1 MSLRRDHALPG
12 SRNGSIRKLI
22 YTEAINLTFRR
33 SVAGGCQ
40 PGAGAARSFMS
51 FFGVTVLCVALLSGC
66 GKSDD
71 EKRQKPPPKVGFM
84 VAAPSAVPQSATL
97 GGRTVA
103 FETSEVRPQVAGV
116 IQRRLFTEGSY
127 VRAGQPLFQIDPSLY
142 RASVNQAEANLQSAR
157 ASAAAAI
164 AKAERYKPLAA
175 MEAVAAQDYTDAAA
189 QARVGRATIAQN
201 AAALETARVN
211 LRFTTVPAPI
221 SGRIGRSLVTVGG
234 LASNSQTTPLAI
246 IQRTDPMFVDMQQ
259 SASDLTALR
268 RKLRS
273 GGIEAGSTQVTL
285 KFEDGSDYP
294 LPGTVQFS
302 EVTVNQDTG
311 TVTLRARFPNPQ
323 GILLPGT
330 FVNAVFNQAVE
341 NNVFLIPQQAVQ
353 RDFDG
358 SAYLML
364 VGGDNKVVRR
374 KVATTRTYGNYWVVS
389 SGIKKGDK
397 FILQGLNGLKQGA
410 QVVPV
415 AASTPQDPTK
425 TAPSDAQQ
433 QGRSGAQKRGG

>member
-1 MSLRRDHALPG
+1 MTFLRPATGPYRFAAHAAVPAISL
-12 SRNGSIRKLI
+12 
-22 YTEAINLTFRR
+22 
-33 SVAGGCQ
+33 
-40 PGAGAARSFMS
+40 
-51 FFGVTVLCVALLSGC
+51 LCAVLLSGC
-66 GKSDD
+66 GKSD
-71 EKRQKPPPKVGFM
+71 EKKGQKPPPKVGFV
-84 VAAPSAVPQSATL
+84 VAATSSVPLSVTL

-103 FETSEVRPQVAGV
+103 YESSEVRPQVAGV
-116 IQRRLFTEGSY
+116 IQKRLFTEGSY

-157 ASAAAAI
+157 ASADAAI
-164 AKAERYKPLAA
+164 AKAQRYKPLAE
-175 MEAVAAQDYTDAAA
+175 MQAVAAQDYTDAAA

-259 SASDLTALR
+259 SASDITALR
-268 RKLRS
+268 RKLS
-273 GGIEAGSTQVTL
+273 GGGVSAGSTQVTL

-323 GILLPGT
+323 GMLLPGT
-330 FVNAVFNQAVE
+330 FVNAAFNQAVE
-341 NNVFLIPQQAVQ
+341 TNAFLVPQQAVQ

-364 VGGDNKVVRR
+364 VGKDNKAVRR
-374 KVATTRTYGNYWVVS
+374 KVVTTRTFGNSWVVT
-389 SGIKKGDK
+389 SGIARGEK
-397 FILQGLNGLKQGA
+397 IISQGLNGLKQGTKI
-410 QVVPV
+410 VPV
-415 AASTPQDPTK
+415 PASAPQDPTK
-425 TAPSDAQQ
+425 APAGPT
-433 QGRSGAQKRGG
+433 QGQAGAQKQGG